1 MYIAYLDVQSCD
13 GNLME
18 LEDLLTELAEVTD
31 WFSFGVNLEIHE
43 PRLKEIEKKWE
54 SVESCK
60 REMLIVWMQQ
70 AHPSWKAVVIALAGI
85 DMKDLA
91 IKISNK
97 YGEYAAF
104 TFPIASLGKFNF
116 HKLILNQAYVNY
128 TISCFMNSRRIIILL
143 WSTLFTM

>member
-1 MYIAYLDVQSCD
+1 MYVAHLDVQSCD

-18 LEDLLTELAEVTD
+18 LEELLAELSEVTD
-31 WFSFGVNLEIHE
+31 WFSFGINLEIPE
-43 PRLKEIEKKWE
+43 ARLKEIEKKWE

-60 REMLIVWMQQ
+60 REMLTEWMQL

-97 YGEYAAF
+97 YGEYT
-104 TFPIASLGKFNF
+104 TFISPIASLGKFNS
-116 HKLILNQAYVNY
+116 HN
-128 TISCFMNSRRIIILL
+128 
-143 WSTLFTM
+143 